1 VSRFIPKLLV
11 EVAICFYFERRENLI
26 FRVTAQKLE
35 SVGKVSELCVTD
47 IYSEFVKSFHI
58 QRGQNRQLI
67 HDEIGG
73 AGKFV

>member
-1 VSRFIPKLLV
+1 M
-11 EVAICFYFERRENLI
+11 REEKIKSDFQSN
-26 FRVTAQKLE
+26 AQKLE

-67 HDEIGG
+67 NDENRGRE
-73 AGKFV
+73 KFF